1 MQWLVTFDILPESAC
16 IDGVEYPIGYGYRSM
31 MAAEIEMFR
40 KDVSDEQKIL
50 NALNLFFLNNIP
62 PDMDKAVEYM
72 LWFHR
77 CGEPQRTGKAA
88 RRKTK
93 RGYCFSNDAP
103 LIYAAFRQQYGI
115 NLRETKSAD
124 LHWWEFSAMFESL
137 DENTRMAKVMY
148 WRTCDTKGMGKEQKS
163 FIKRMRDLY
172 ALDEPDSTMDSRTKL
187 AKRNADMKA
196 YVRKRME
203 ECRKG

>member
-1 MQWLVTFDILPESAC
+1 MRWSITFDHLPKSAC

-31 MAAEIEMFR
+31 MAAEIEMFDP
-40 KDVSDEQKIL
+40 KNSDEQRLL
-50 NALNLFFLNNIP
+50 NALNLFYLENVP
-62 PDMDKAVEYM
+62 PNRDKAVDFM

-77 CGEPQRTGKAA
+77 CGEPAKTGGAA
-88 RRKTK
+88 KRKSK
-93 RGYCFSNDAP
+93 RGYCFLKDAP

-115 NLRETKSAD
+115 NLRETKSID
-124 LHWWEFSAMFESL
+124 LHWWEFSAMFEAL

-148 WRTCDTKGMGKEQKS
+148 WRTCDMKGMGKEQKA
-163 FIKRMRDLY
+163 FIKKMQVLY
-172 ALDEPDSTMDSRTKL
+172 ALEEADSSMDSRTKL

-196 YVRKRME
+196 YVKKRME

>member
-1 MQWLVTFDILPESAC
+1 MRWLVTFDNLPESAC

-77 CGEPQRTGKAA
+77 CGEPHRTGKAA

-93 RGYCFSNDAP
+93 RGYCFSKDAP

-115 NLRETKSAD
+115 NLRETKNAD

-187 AKRNADMKA
+187 AKRNMDMKA

>member
-1 MQWLVTFDILPESAC
+1 MRWLVTFDNLPESIC
-16 IDGVEYPIGYGYRSM
+16 INGIEYPIGYGYRSI

-40 KDVSDEQKIL
+40 KDISDEQKIL

-77 CGEPQRTGKAA
+77 CGEPQRTGKSA
-88 RRKTK
+88 RRKTR
-93 RGYCFSNDAP
+93 RGYCFSKDAP

-115 NLRETKSAD
+115 NLRETKNYD
-124 LHWWEFSAMFESL
+124 LHWWEFSAMFEAL
-137 DENTRMAKVMY
+137 DENTRIAKVMY
-148 WRTCDTKGMGKEQKS
+148 WRTCDTQGMGKEQKS
-163 FIKRMRDLY
+163 FIKRMRELY
-172 ALDEPDSTMDSRTKL
+172 ALEEPESTMDSRTKL

-196 YVRKRME
+196 YVKKRME